1 MELFVHILIF
11 LVAVGIIWV
20 FTGSVVDAVSRIARR
35 YCKSGFLT
43 AFFVLGFI
51 TSIGE
56 FSVAANSVLEKVP
69 QVSAGNLVGAS
80 FVILLFIVPLLAIAG
95 KGIQLNG
102 AISKG
107 LLGLLLAVIV
117 LPTLLV
123 LDGNVTRTEGF
134 LLLLAYGTV
143 AFALYRKRVPIN
155 ACDPDDNSIG
165 ERISLTMGDVSR
177 VVVGGVAIFFAA
189 QFLVEESVYF
199 ATALS
204 VPSSLIG
211 LVLLSVGTNIPEIVI
226 AFRSILRK
234 RADIAFGD
242 YLGSA
247 AMNTLIFGL
256 LAVVSGTFLV
266 EASEFIMTAG
276 LFLVGL
282 FLLYRFAISKF
293 TLSRR
298 EAFVLLFFYGAFLAV
313 QIWNVVRFAGV

>member
-11 LVAVGIIWV
+11 LVAIGIIWV
-20 FTGSVVDAVSRIARR
+20 FAGSVVNAVSRIARR

-51 TSIGE
+51 TSISE
-56 FSVAANSVLEKVP
+56 FSVAANSVLEKLP

-80 FVILLFIVPLLAIAG
+80 VVILLFIVPLLAIAG

-107 LLGLLLAVIV
+107 LLGLLLVVIA

-123 LDGNVTRTEGF
+123 LDGNVTRAEGL
-134 LLLLAYGTV
+134 LLLLAYGAV
-143 AFALYRKRVPIN
+143 AFTLYLKRITIS
-155 ACDPDDNSIG
+155 ACDPDENSIG
-165 ERISLTMGDVSR
+165 ERISLTMNDVLR
-177 VVVGGVAIFFAA
+177 VVVGAVAIFFAA

-211 LVLLSVGTNIPEIVI
+211 LVLLSVGTNIPEIAI
-226 AFRSILRK
+226 AVRSLSRG

-256 LAVVSGTFLV
+256 LALLSGTFLV
-266 EASEFIMTAG
+266 EASEFIMTAA
-276 LFLVGL
+276 LFIVGL
-282 FLLYRFAISKF
+282 YFLYRFAVSKF
-293 TLSRR
+293 TLSRT
-298 EAFVLLFFYGAFLAV
+298 EAFVLLVFYGAFLAV
-313 QIWNVVRFAGV
+313 QIWNVVRFAGN

>member
-11 LVAVGIIWV
+11 LVAIGIIWV
-20 FTGSVVDAVSRIARR
+20 FAGSVVDAVSRIARR

-51 TSIGE
+51 TSISE
-56 FSVAANSVLEKVP
+56 FSVAANAVLEKVP
-69 QVSAGNLVGAS
+69 EVSAGNLVGAS

-107 LLGLLLAVIV
+107 LLGLLLAVIA

-123 LDGNVTRTEGF
+123 LDGNVTRTEGL

-143 AFALYRKRVPIN
+143 AFALYRKRVPIGV
-155 ACDPDDNSIG
+155 CDPDDNSIG
-165 ERISLTMGDVSR
+165 ERISLTMSDVLR
-177 VVVGGVAIFFAA
+177 VVVGAVAIFFAA

-211 LVLLSVGTNIPEIVI
+211 LVLLSIGTNIPEIAI
-226 AFRSILRK
+226 AFRSILRG
-234 RADIAFGD
+234 RADIALGD

-256 LAVVSGTFLV
+256 LAVVSGSFLV
-266 EASEFIMTAG
+266 ESSEFMMTAA
-276 LFLVGL
+276 LFSVGL
-282 FLLYRFAISKF
+282 YFLYRFAVSNF

-298 EAFVLLFFYGAFLAV
+298 EAFVLLTFYGAFLAV